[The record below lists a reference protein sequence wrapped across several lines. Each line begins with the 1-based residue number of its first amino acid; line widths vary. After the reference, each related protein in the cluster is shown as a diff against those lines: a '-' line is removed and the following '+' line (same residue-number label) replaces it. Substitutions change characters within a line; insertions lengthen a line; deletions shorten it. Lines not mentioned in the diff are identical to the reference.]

1 MFKDCPKDTVTGLPL
16 LCDATMEKILEI
28 FESQRSLGI
37 IYLDVYNLTK
47 IENDFGSDI
56 YDSVQRDLTEAIFS
70 LQGKYLRKKDLVI
83 KCHQYDDSFLIVLS
97 KKRNIGGTRKN
108 DLETIT
114 RRIHAHINSGIF
126 SQPTN
131 G

>member
-1 MFKDCPKDTVTGLPL
+1 
-16 LCDATMEKILEI
+16 MEKILEI

-70 LQGKYLRKKDLVI
+70 LQGKYLRKKI
-83 KCHQYDDSFLIVLS
+83 WLS
-97 KKRNIGGTRKN
+97 NAINTTTR
-108 DLETIT
+108 
-114 RRIHAHINSGIF
+114 F
-126 SQPTN
+126 
-131 G
+131 